1 MYINTYSM
9 SLIKPIIN
17 PRIIPIKIINISPDF
32 YLGSSILIETISTT
46 FLKKVTTN
54 KIWFIPVYTGYA
66 LSFYL
71 FPKSLQKYSLNSAY
85 TLWSGFG
92 ILFTLV
98 IDLLFYKEI
107 ITLKKF
113 LGIISVITG
122 IYLSK

>member
-1 MYINTYSM
+1 MYINSYSFS
-9 SLIKPIIN
+9 SLKPTFNTI
-17 PRIIPIKIINISPDF
+17 RIININPDI

-46 FLKKVTTN
+46 CLKKVTAN

-98 IDLLFYKEI
+98 VDILFYKEL
-107 ITLKKF
+107 ITLKKI
-113 LGIISVITG
+113 LGIISIITG

>member
-1 MYINTYSM
+1 MT
-9 SLIKPIIN
+9 
-17 PRIIPIKIINISPDF
+17 
-32 YLGSSILIETISTT
+32 ILIETISTT
-46 FLKKVTTN
+46 CLKKVTTN